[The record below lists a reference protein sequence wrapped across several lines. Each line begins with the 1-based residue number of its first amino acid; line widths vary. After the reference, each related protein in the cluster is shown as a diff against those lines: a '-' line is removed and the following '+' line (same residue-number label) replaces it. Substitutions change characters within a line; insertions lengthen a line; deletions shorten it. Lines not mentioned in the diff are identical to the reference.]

1 MRSVCLSSQ
10 RTLAFC
16 LPKDEM
22 SSIDDS
28 FLPDKFRI
36 ALPTSD
42 IDNAKNDNS
51 DMADQWSLD
60 DTYPDELKQRKDM
73 KKSKNDDDDVYRVP
87 HSELTDSDDSAV
99 GEGNPKNDETVDTL
113 AILKQL
119 SDEMKIAHQQL
130 DEIAIPKENNV
141 LADIAEENEVSS
153 PLPKPIINAR
163 GLFSCFADNTVVDV
177 EQMNTKD
184 ILADIPSQESDRTAD
199 PRGLGGRNFYE
210 VRAPPGPL
218 GILIDSS
225 KDGPSIFSIKDTS
238 PLKHLVE
245 PGDVILSVDG
255 VDTKSM
261 DAVAVANWISSKP
274 SLAEQT
280 LLMESKS
287 QWNKHTITSSGD
299 MSV

>member
-10 RTLAFC
+10 HTLVYC
-16 LPKDEM
+16 LPTDEM

-60 DTYPDELKQRKDM
+60 DTYPDELKQQK
-73 KKSKNDDDDVYRVP
+73 
-87 HSELTDSDDSAV
+87 SELTDSDDSAV
-99 GEGNPKNDETVDTL
+99 GEDNPNNDETVDTL

-119 SDEMKIAHQQL
+119 SDEMKIAHRQL
-130 DEIAIPKENNV
+130 DEIAIPKEDNV
-141 LADIAEENEVSS
+141 LADIAEEDEVSS
-153 PLPKPIINAR
+153 PLPKPVINVR

-184 ILADIPSQESDRTAD
+184 ILADIPESDRIAAVS
-199 PRGLGGRNFYE
+199 RGKGGGRNLFE

-225 KDGPSIFSIKDTS
+225 KDGPIIHSIKDES

-245 PGDVILSVDG
+245 PGDIILSVDG

-280 LLMESKS
+280 LLVESKS
-287 QWNKHTITSSGD
+287 QWKKNTITSSGD

>member
-1 MRSVCLSSQ
+1 MISVCLSSQ
-10 RTLAFC
+10 RTLVFC
-16 LPKDEM
+16 LSKDEM

-60 DTYPDELKQRKDM
+60 DTYPDELKQQKDM
-73 KKSKNDDDDVYRVP
+73 KKSKNDDDVYRVP

-99 GEGNPKNDETVDTL
+99 GEDDPKNDETVDTL

-119 SDEMKIAHQQL
+119 SDEMKIAHRQL
-130 DEIAIPKENNV
+130 DEIAIPKEDNV
-141 LADIAEENEVSS
+141 LADIAEEDEVSS

-184 ILADIPSQESDRTAD
+184 ILADIPESDRIAAVS
-199 PRGLGGRNFYE
+199 REKGGGRNLFE

-225 KDGPSIFSIKDTS
+225 KDGPIIHSIKKFS

-245 PGDVILSVDG
+245 PGDIILSVDG

-287 QWNKHTITSSGD
+287 QWNKNTSGD

>member
-10 RTLAFC
+10 HTLVYC
-16 LPKDEM
+16 LPPDEM

-42 IDNAKNDNS
+42 IDNAKNDS
-51 DMADQWSLD
+51 DIADQWSLD
-60 DTYPDELKQRKDM
+60 DTYPDELKQQKDM

-99 GEGNPKNDETVDTL
+99 GEGNPKNDETADTL

-130 DEIAIPKENNV
+130 DEIAIPKEDNV
-141 LADIAEENEVSS
+141 LADIAEEDEVSS

-177 EQMNTKD
+177 EQMNTKET
-184 ILADIPSQESDRTAD
+184 DIPESDRIAAVS
-199 PRGLGGRNFYE
+199 REEGGGRNLYE

-225 KDGPSIFSIKDTS
+225 KDGPLIFSIKDES

-287 QWNKHTITSSGD
+287 QWNKHAITSSGD

>member
-1 MRSVCLSSQ
+1 
-10 RTLAFC
+10 
-16 LPKDEM
+16 M

-60 DTYPDELKQRKDM
+60 DTYPDELKQQK
-73 KKSKNDDDDVYRVP
+73 
-87 HSELTDSDDSAV
+87 SELTDSDDSAV
-99 GEGNPKNDETVDTL
+99 GEDNPNNDETVDTL

-119 SDEMKIAHQQL
+119 SDEMKIAHRQL
-130 DEIAIPKENNV
+130 DEIAIPKEDNV
-141 LADIAEENEVSS
+141 LADIAEEDEVSS
-153 PLPKPIINAR
+153 PLPKPVINVR

-184 ILADIPSQESDRTAD
+184 ILADIPESDRIAAVS
-199 PRGLGGRNFYE
+199 RGKGGGRNLFE

-225 KDGPSIFSIKDTS
+225 KDGPIIHSIKDES

-245 PGDVILSVDG
+245 PGDIILSVDG

-280 LLMESKS
+280 LLVESKS
-287 QWNKHTITSSGD
+287 QWKKNTITSSGD

>member
-1 MRSVCLSSQ
+1 
-10 RTLAFC
+10 
-16 LPKDEM
+16 M

-60 DTYPDELKQRKDM
+60 DTFPDELKQQKDM
-73 KKSKNDDDDVYRVP
+73 KKSKNDDVYRVP

-99 GEGNPKNDETVDTL
+99 GEDNPKNDDTADTL
-113 AILKQL
+113 AILKEL
-119 SDEMKIAHQQL
+119 SDEMKIAHRQL
-130 DEIAIPKENNV
+130 EEIAIPKEDNV
-141 LADIAEENEVSS
+141 LADIAEEDEVSS
-153 PLPKPIINAR
+153 PLPKPAINAR
-163 GLFSCFADNTVVDV
+163 GLFSCFADNTVVDI

-184 ILADIPSQESDRTAD
+184 MLTDILSQESDRIAAD
-199 PRGLGGRNFYE
+199 PGLGGRNLYE

-225 KDGPSIFSIKDTS
+225 KDGPIIYSIKDNS

-255 VDTKSM
+255 VDTKSL
-261 DAVAVANWISSKP
+261 DAVAVSHWISSKP

-280 LLMESKS
+280 LLMESKL
-287 QWNKHTITSSGD
+287 QWNKYTITSSSD

>member
-1 MRSVCLSSQ
+1 
-10 RTLAFC
+10 
-16 LPKDEM
+16 
-22 SSIDDS
+22 
-28 FLPDKFRI
+28 
-36 ALPTSD
+36 
-42 IDNAKNDNS
+42 
-51 DMADQWSLD
+51 
-60 DTYPDELKQRKDM
+60 M
-73 KKSKNDDDDVYRVP
+73 KKSKNDDDVYRVP

-119 SDEMKIAHQQL
+119 SDEMKIAHRQL
-130 DEIAIPKENNV
+130 DEIAIPKEDNV
-141 LADIAEENEVSS
+141 LADIAEEDEVSS
-153 PLPKPIINAR
+153 PLPKPIINAK

-177 EQMNTKD
+177 EQMNTKET
-184 ILADIPSQESDRTAD
+184 DIPESDRIAAVSGE
-199 PRGLGGRNFYE
+199 RGRGRNLYE

-225 KDGPSIFSIKDTS
+225 KDGPLIHKIKELS

-274 SLAEQT
+274 SLAERT

-287 QWNKHTITSSGD
+287 QWNKHAITSSGD